1 MDPPGR
7 WGLEPFIH
15 QVGGHSPLFCLDSRT
30 VCKPY
35 EEREHSFYSNLPSCL
50 LPFTP
55 RFLGS
60 MQVSIVE
67 DQRGY
72 ISLSGLPPNSY
83 RSLHRLNN
91 SGRPKVDNSYKGC
104 SDLTTGV
111 QMRLKR
117 CGSIEI
123 ESLAGESSDQYFTD
137 EKFTEERLYNPWA
150 LKCHRDN
157 LKKVGVNLQRDL
169 DTVTSQQ
176 YILLEN
182 LTSKYRHPCV
192 LDLKLGTRQ
201 HGDGVSASKKM
212 SKVAKVANTT
222 SGVLGLRLGGMQ
234 MYQVSLGR
242 YICRN
247 KHYGRLLSTEGFKT
261 AVRQF
266 FCNGLLVRTDVIR
279 ALLARI
285 AQLQTLLSDLDSFRF
300 FTSSLL
306 VIYDGS
312 SNYHWS
318 PVPRNSFSTSSL
330 MLISGSRQE
339 QQQEEEEKEEGTE
352 GSEVRL
358 RLRHRSM
365 SDNTSLH
372 SNNSRAAG
380 SNQDLVDVRLIDF
393 AHSTH
398 KGLNDSC
405 VHDGPDQGLL
415 FGLNSFV
422 NLLLEIERT
431 AGKNRM
437 P

>member
-1 MDPPGR
+1 MDPPSR

-35 EEREHSFYSNLPSCL
+35 EEREHSFYSHLPDCL
-50 LPFTP
+50 RPFTP
-55 RFLGS
+55 QFLGS

-72 ISLSGLPPNSY
+72 ITLSGLPPNSY
-83 RSLHRLNN
+83 RNLHRLNN
-91 SGRPKVDNSYKGC
+91 SARPKVENDVVVVLELKV
-104 SDLTTGV
+104 DLI

-123 ESLAGESSDQYFTD
+123 ESSAGESCDQYFTD
-137 EKFTEERLYNPWA
+137 EKFSEERLYNPWA

-212 SKVAKVANTT
+212 SKVAKVASTT

-300 FTSSLL
+300 YTSSLL

-330 MLISGSRQE
+330 MLISGSRQDKDKE
-339 QQQEEEEKEEGTE
+339 DGEKEEEE
-352 GSEVRL
+352 SEVGL

-372 SNNSRAAG
+372 SAQARAAG

-398 KGLNDSC
+398 RGLNDSC

-431 AGKNRM
+431 AGKHRM

>member
-1 MDPPGR
+1 
-7 WGLEPFIH
+7 
-15 QVGGHSPLFCLDSRT
+15 
-30 VCKPY
+30 
-35 EEREHSFYSNLPSCL
+35 
-50 LPFTP
+50 
-55 RFLGS
+55 
-60 MQVSIVE
+60 
-67 DQRGY
+67 
-72 ISLSGLPPNSY
+72 
-83 RSLHRLNN
+83 
-91 SGRPKVDNSYKGC
+91 
-104 SDLTTGV
+104 
-111 QMRLKR
+111 MRLKR

-123 ESLAGESSDQYFTD
+123 ESSAGETSDQYFTD
-137 EKFTEERLYNPWA
+137 EKFSEERLYNPWA

-212 SKVAKVANTT
+212 SKVAKVASTT

-279 ALLARI
+279 ALLARL
-285 AQLQTLLSDLDSFRF
+285 AQLQSLLSDLDSFRF
-300 FTSSLL
+300 YTSSLL

-339 QQQEEEEKEEGTE
+339 QEQEQEQEEKEREKE
-352 GSEVRL
+352 KKEKSEVGL

-372 SNNSRAAG
+372 SSQAGAAG

-398 KGLNDSC
+398 RGLNDSC
-405 VHDGPDQGLL
+405 VHEGPDQGLL

-422 NLLLEIERT
+422 DLLLEIERT
-431 AGKNRM
+431 AGKHRM